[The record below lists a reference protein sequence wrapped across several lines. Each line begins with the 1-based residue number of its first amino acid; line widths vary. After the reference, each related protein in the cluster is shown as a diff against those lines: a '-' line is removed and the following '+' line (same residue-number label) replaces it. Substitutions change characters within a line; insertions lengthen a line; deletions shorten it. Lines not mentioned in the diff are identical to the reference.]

1 MNSNE
6 ITISPWNPC
15 DNESN
20 KTSIKGNPP
29 DIITCYELWNRFTNE
44 NFQSDSHESNWRTIM
59 PLLSCICTWS
69 SCIESWKEPRKWN
82 WFFIVLQN
90 LKFIQYKSEIC
101 DVITWQSLRH
111 GICRGT
117 KYQVFTIFVHLP
129 RKFYL
134 LIVFCTWKSET
145 IRLYWSGTLQMTPT
159 RWFQLK
165 TNHNKSQI

>member
-1 MNSNE
+1 MKNNK
-6 ITISPWNPC
+6 ITISTWNPS
-15 DNESN
+15 DNKSDQ
-20 KTSIKGNPP
+20 TSIQDNPP
-29 DIITCYELWNRFTNE
+29 DNITCYELWNQFTNE
-44 NFQSDSHESNWRTIM
+44 NFQSDSHESNLRTIM

-82 WFFIVLQN
+82 WYFIVLQN

-101 DVITWQSLRH
+101 DVITWQCWRH

-134 LIVFCTWKSET
+134 FNSI
-145 IRLYWSGTLQMTPT
+145 LYLKKWNYQTSLKWNTP
-159 RWFQLK
+159 
-165 TNHNKSQI
+165 NDSNKVIPIKDKP